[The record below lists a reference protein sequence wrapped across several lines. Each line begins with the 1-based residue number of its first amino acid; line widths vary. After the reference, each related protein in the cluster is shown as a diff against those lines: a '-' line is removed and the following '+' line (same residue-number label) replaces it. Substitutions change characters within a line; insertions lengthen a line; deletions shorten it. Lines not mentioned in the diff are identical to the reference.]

1 MIDFDSPFRF
11 PRGKTGGGWGSPA
24 AKNGDA
30 LPETNLALPDAR
42 LPLLQFLGGPPL
54 VPAEF
59 GEQRDYPGVDAGHQ
73 PICSSPLPSRT
84 SNPLAPPGTS
94 TMSAPR

>member
-30 LPETNLALPDAR
+30 LPETKLALPDAR

-73 PICSSPLPSRT
+73 PICSSPL
-84 SNPLAPPGTS
+84 
-94 TMSAPR
+94 